1 MIDLRRIIAGS
12 LRGRRTVALLALAI
26 AVYGGV
32 MAVSLPIDVL
42 PDLNRPTVTV
52 LTEAHGLVPED
63 VERLITRPIEQTMSG
78 ATNVTRVRSSSGL
91 DLSVVFVEFAWGS
104 EIFRNRQVVQER
116 LATARAQLPPGI
128 EPVLAPIAS
137 IMGQILQVGVQSRGG
152 TTDPSTLR
160 QTADTVIRPRI
171 LALPG
176 VAQVVSIG
184 GSPRQLQVIV
194 DARAL
199 RAYDVTL
206 EQVRDAILRANA
218 AGSGGVL
225 PVGSE
230 GPVITVPGFLREPED
245 LALAVVRAEGPRPVR
260 IADVARVEFG
270 PASLR
275 VGEAGVNGMPGVI
288 LTVFKQPGADTVD
301 LTRRV
306 EAELADLAPSLP
318 PDFVLHPALYQ
329 QAGFITRAIDNVVEA
344 LRDGAILVVAV
355 LFLFILN
362 LRTTLITLT
371 ALPLSIA
378 VTAIVFHLTG
388 VSINTMTL
396 GGLAVAVGAL
406 VDDAIVDVENVHR
419 RLRENRTAER
429 PLHPLLV
436 VYRASSEVRKP
447 ILVSTLLVMVVYVPL
462 FALTGMEGRLFTPIG
477 VAYIVSIAASL
488 LVSLTVTPVLCLWL
502 LPQCGTVV
510 KAQESFVV
518 RKVKAVSGRWMA
530 FSCRRPWAIAT
541 VVGAASIGAVLVL
554 ATRGSE
560 FLPPFNEGSAQ
571 INFILPPGTS
581 LETSDAFGRRLEQEV
596 MGISGVLSL
605 GRRTGRGEGDEHA
618 EGVNTTEII
627 VSFDPAT
634 RRPREEIL
642 AEIRAR
648 IATAFPGAASSVEQP
663 LAHLLS
669 RLLSGVNAQVA
680 IKGFGPDLTVLRTL
694 GAEVTAAVSAVPGV
708 TDLFP
713 EPQVLMRQ
721 VEVVPRRADLA
732 RRGIA
737 SERVA
742 EIIELGLEG
751 GEVSRVVTGQIAYP
765 VVLRLRHEDRAD
777 LGSIGDLALTGP
789 GGARVLLSEVA
800 DVRLTWTPNNVNR
813 ENVSRRVVVQ
823 HNVAGRSLGT
833 VVAEVEQALAPLKAR
848 LKAMPGYSLRI
859 EGQFQAQREAERRLI
874 VLSLV
879 ALATMFCILLGHYR
893 SASLAW
899 QVMASIPMALLGGVA
914 LLVITGQT
922 VSIAAL
928 VGFISLCGI
937 AARNSVLLIDHYLHV
952 MREEKLP
959 FGVAMALKAGR
970 ERIIPVLMTALCAGI
985 ALVPIALAPDR
996 PGRELLYPVATVILG
1011 GLLSSTLLDLLVT
1024 PGLFLSLGRRA
1035 AERHAARRE
1044 QQDGVEEELAKELS
1058 LQGDNAHEN
1067 A

>member
-12 LRGRRTVALLALAI
+12 LRGRHTVALLALAI
-26 AVYGGV
+26 AVYGTV

-42 PDLNRPTVTV
+42 PDLNRPTVTI

-63 VERLITRPIEQTMSG
+63 VERLITRPIEQTMAG

-91 DLSVVFVEFAWGS
+91 DLSVVYVEFAWGS

-116 LATARAQLPPGI
+116 LATARTQLPPGI
-128 EPVLAPIAS
+128 EPALAPIAS
-137 IMGQILQVGVQSRGG
+137 IMGQVLQVGVQSRGG
-152 TTDPSTLR
+152 STDASTLR
-160 QTADTVIRPRI
+160 QTADRVIRPRL

-176 VAQVVSIG
+176 VAQVISIG

-206 EQVRDAILRANA
+206 EQVRDAILHANT

-225 PVGSE
+225 PLAGE
-230 GPVITVPGFLREPED
+230 GPVVTVPGFLRGPED
-245 LALAVVRAEGPRPVR
+245 LAQAVVRPEGARPVR
-260 IADVARVEFG
+260 IEDVARVEFG

-288 LTVFKQPGADTVD
+288 LIIFKQPGADTVD

-318 PDFVLHPALYQ
+318 PDLLLQPALYQ

-362 LRTTLITLT
+362 IRSTLITLT

-378 VTAIVFHLTG
+378 VTAIVFRLTG
-388 VSINTMTL
+388 LSINTMTL

-419 RLRENRTAER
+419 RLRENRAAGS

-462 FALTGMEGRLFTPIG
+462 FALTGMEGKLFTPIG

-502 LPQCGTVV
+502 LPNCGTVV
-510 KAQESFVV
+510 RAGESWMV
-518 RKVKAVSGRWMA
+518 RKVKEVSGRWMA

-541 VVGAASIGAVLVL
+541 VVGAASLGAVLVL

-581 LETSDAFGRRLEQEV
+581 LETSDAIGRRLEQEV

-618 EGVNTTEII
+618 EGVNTTELI
-627 VSFDPAT
+627 VSIDPAT

-642 AEIRAR
+642 AEIRER
-648 IATAFPGAASSVEQP
+648 IAAAFPGAASSVEQP

-669 RLLSGVNAQVA
+669 HLLSGVNAQVA
-680 IKGFGPDLTVLRTL
+680 IKVFGPDLTVLRTL
-694 GAEVTAAVSAVPGV
+694 GGEVTAAVSTVPGV

-721 VEVVPRRADLA
+721 VEVAPRRADLA

-742 EIIELGLEG
+742 ELIELGLEG

-765 VVLRLRHEDRAD
+765 VVLRLRAEDRAD
-777 LGSIGDLALTGP
+777 LARIGELALSGP
-789 GGARVLLSEVA
+789 GGERVLLSEVA
-800 DVRLTWTPNNVNR
+800 DVRLGWTPNNVNR
-813 ENVSRRVVVQ
+813 ENVSRRMVVQ

-833 VVAEVEQALAPLKAR
+833 VVAEVERVLAPIKAR
-848 LKAMPGYSLRI
+848 LATMPGYSLRV
-859 EGQFQAQREAERRLI
+859 EGQFQAQREAERRL
-874 VLSLV
+874 VALSLV
-879 ALATMFCILLGHYR
+879 ALATMFFILLGHYR
-893 SASLAW
+893 SVSLAW

-914 LLVITGQT
+914 LLVLTGQT

-937 AARNSVLLIDHYLHV
+937 AARNNVLLIDHYLHV
-952 MREEKLP
+952 MREEKQP

-985 ALVPIALAPDR
+985 ALVPIALTPDR

-1011 GLLSSTLLDLLVT
+1011 GLVSSTLLDLLVT

-1044 QQDGVEEELAKELS
+1044 QRDRVEEQLASELS
-1058 LQGDNAHEN
+1058 LEGGDDHEN